1 MKIKRRIKKHIAK
14 GMTEQSLLD
23 DLHRAQKQNRG
34 RLLELLATSVDGL
47 SDEIAE
53 ERLLEG
59 GKNVVGTDGLSAWYV
74 QLLHCFLNPFNFVLT
89 ALALISWA
97 TGDMESVVMMAMM
110 VAISVGIKFFQEYRS
125 GIKAE
130 ELKNMVRTS
139 VTVNRV
145 DEGGNPRKLDID
157 MQNLVVGDIIHLS
170 AGDIIPADVRVLA
183 AKDLFISQAMLT
195 GESLPVEKFAEVAA
209 ASTGGMDLQT
219 IGFMGT
225 NVVSGSGLAVVFST
239 GKNTYFGSLA
249 RTITGE
255 RPQTSFDKGVN
266 HVTWLMIKFIMV
278 MAPLVL
284 FINGFSKGDWT
295 QSLLFAISIAV
306 GLTPE
311 MLPMIVTSNL
321 AKGAIT
327 MAKRKV
333 VVKRLNAI
341 QNFGAMDVL
350 CTDKTGTLTQDRII
364 LHDHLDIEG
373 SSSREVLDYA
383 WLNSYHQTGLRNLLD
398 SAVIEEAGK
407 EYPDGVHISELQKW
421 QKIDEIPFD
430 FQRRRMSVIVSEP
443 TGGHVLICK
452 GAVEELLSVSN
463 AYEHGGKILPLDEA
477 AKTRF
482 RKLANELNEDGFRV
496 LIVSHKRISA
506 SQTVYDKRDEADLTI
521 KGFLT
526 FLDPPKETA
535 RVALAA
541 LKEYGVDVKVLT
553 GDNAVVTRKICSDV
567 GLEVKGSVDGV
578 QIDSLTD
585 GELYEVVERNTIFAK
600 LSPMQKSRII
610 TALKA
615 AGHTVGFLGDGINDA
630 PALRESDV
638 GISVDTAADIAK
650 ESADIIL
657 LEKSLL
663 VLEEGVVEGRKVF
676 GNIVKYLKMA
686 LSSNFG
692 NMFSVLGASILLPFL
707 PMLPVQILIQNLL
720 YDISQIATPFDRVD
734 EDYLRKPRKWE
745 AIELRRFM
753 LFIGPISSIFDYATF
768 ALMWFIFSANSPSEQ
783 ALFHSGWFVSGLL
796 TQTLIVHMIRTEHV
810 PFIGS
815 RASNFLL
822 ISTAVVMIVGIIL
835 PYTSIGAAAQLVPL
849 PASYFG
855 YLAAIL
861 LGYCLSVTA
870 IKGWYIKR
878 FGQWL

>member
-1 MKIKRRIKKHIAK
+1 MKKQAIKNLS
-14 GMTEQSLLD
+14 EQALLEK
-23 DLHRAQKQNRG
+23 LQQAQKIERAQ
-34 RLLELLATSVDGL
+34 LLASLDTGL
-47 SDEIAE
+47 EGLTDDIAE
-53 ERLLEG
+53 ERLIEN
-59 GKNVVGTDGLSAWYV
+59 GKNIVGGDTLAAWYI
-74 QLLHCFLNPFNFVLT
+74 QLIHCFLNPFNFVLT
-89 ALALISWA
+89 ILALISWA
-97 TGDMESVVMMAMM
+97 TGDMESVAMMAIM

-130 ELKNMVRTS
+130 ELKKMVRTS
-139 VTVNRV
+139 VTVNRI
-145 DEGGNPRKLDID
+145 DEHGSSRKFDID
-157 MQNLVVGDIIHLS
+157 MQDLVVGDIIHLS

-195 GESLPVEKFAEVAA
+195 GESLPVEKFAEIG
-209 ASTGGMDLQT
+209 SPSSGGMDLHT

-225 NVVSGSGLAVVFST
+225 NVVSGSGSAVVLST
-239 GKNTYFGSLA
+239 GRDTYFGSLA

-266 HVTWLMIKFIMV
+266 HITWLMIKFITA
-278 MAPLVL
+278 MAPMVF

-321 AKGAIT
+321 AKGAIA

-350 CTDKTGTLTQDRII
+350 CTDKTGTLTQDHII

-373 SSSREVLDYA
+373 EPSHEVLDYA

-398 SAVIEEAGK
+398 SAVMEEAEK
-407 EYPDGVHISELQKW
+407 EYPDGKRINELKNW

-430 FQRRRMSVIVSEP
+430 FQRRRMSVIVAQP
-443 TGGHVLICK
+443 DGKHILICK
-452 GAVEELLSVSN
+452 GAVEELLSISSHYTHNGQV
-463 AYEHGGKILPLDEA
+463 LPLDEN
-477 AKTRF
+477 TREKF
-482 RKLANELNEDGFRV
+482 RKLSQNLNEDGFRV
-496 LIVSHKRISA
+496 LIISYKNIAA
-506 SQTVYDKRDEADLTI
+506 SQNVYDKRDESNLTI

-535 RVALAA
+535 RIALSA

-553 GDNAVVTRKICSDV
+553 GDNSTVTRKICTDV
-567 GLEVKGSVDGV
+567 GLDIKGAVDGS
-578 QIDSLTD
+578 QLDKLSD
-585 GELYEVVERNTIFAK
+585 AQLYEIVEKNTIFAK

-610 TALKA
+610 NALKA

-630 PALRESDV
+630 PALRVADV

-650 ESADIIL
+650 EAADIIL
-657 LEKSLL
+657 LEKSLV
-663 VLEEGVVEGRKVF
+663 VLEEGVIEGRKVF

-692 NMFSVLGASILLPFL
+692 NMFSVVGASILLPFL

-720 YDISQIATPFDRVD
+720 YDISQIATPFDKVD
-734 EDYLRKPRKWE
+734 DDYLRKPRKWE
-745 AIELRRFM
+745 AIELKRFM
-753 LFIGPISSIFDYATF
+753 LFIGPVSSIFDYLTF
-768 ALMWFIFSANSPSEQ
+768 ALMWFIFSANTISQQ
-783 ALFHSGWFVSGLL
+783 ALFHTGWFVSGLL
-796 TQTLIVHMIRTEHV
+796 TQTLVVHMIRTEKM

-815 RASNFLL
+815 RASNALL
-822 ISTAVVMIVGIIL
+822 ISTAIVMTIGVIL
-835 PYTSIGAAAQLVPL
+835 PYTTIGSAAQLTPL
-849 PASYFG
+849 PVQYFI
-855 YLAAIL
+855 YLLAIL
-861 LGYCLSVTA
+861 LGYCLLVTA
-870 IKGWYIKR
+870 MKKWYIKR

>member
-1 MKIKRRIKKHIAK
+1 MEKLQLSQKQER
-14 GMTEQSLLD
+14 GQLLSSLWASIDGLTD
-23 DLHRAQKQNRG
+23 DLAQ
-34 RLLELLATSVDGL
+34 
-47 SDEIAE
+47 
-53 ERLLEG
+53 ERLLEN
-59 GKNVVGTDGLSAWYV
+59 GKNIVSGEGMVAWYI
-74 QLLHCFLNPFNFVLT
+74 QLLHCFLNPFNAVLT
-89 ALALISWA
+89 ILALISWA
-97 TGDMESVVMMAMM
+97 TGDMESVAMMAIM

-125 GIKAE
+125 SVKAE

-139 VTVNRV
+139 VTVSRV
-145 DEGGNPRKLDID
+145 DEYSVSRKFDID
-157 MQNLVVGDIIHLS
+157 MQDLVVGDIVHLS
-170 AGDIIPADVRVLA
+170 AGDIIPADVRVLS
-183 AKDLFISQAMLT
+183 AKDLFVSQAMLT
-195 GESLPVEKFAEVAA
+195 GESLPVEKFAEIIIAP
-209 ASTGGMDLQT
+209 TGNMDLHA

-225 NVVSGSGLAVVFST
+225 NVVSGSGSVVVLAT
-239 GKNTYFGSLA
+239 GRETYFGSLA

-266 HVTWLMIKFIMV
+266 NVTWLMIRFIMA
-278 MAPLVL
+278 MAPLVF
-284 FINGFSKGDWT
+284 FINGFSKGNWT
-295 QSLLFAISIAV
+295 EALLFAISIAV

-321 AKGAIT
+321 AKGAIA

-350 CTDKTGTLTQDRII
+350 CTDKTGTLTQDHII

-373 SSSREVLDYA
+373 EPSHEVLDYA

-398 SAVIEEAGK
+398 SAVMDEATK
-407 EYPDGVHISELQKW
+407 EYPDGKRIAELKCW

-430 FQRRRMSVIVSEP
+430 FQRRRMSVIVAQP
-443 TGGHVLICK
+443 DDAHVLICK
-452 GAVEELLSVSN
+452 GAVEELLVVSTN
-463 AYEHGGKILPLDEA
+463 YVHNGQVLPLDE
-477 AKTRF
+477 KTREKF
-482 RKLANELNEDGFRV
+482 REMAHTLNEDGFRV
-496 LIVSHKRISA
+496 LIISYKNIA
-506 SQTVYDKRDEADLTI
+506 SSQTVYDKRDESGLTI

-553 GDNAVVTRKICSDV
+553 GDNAIVTRKICNDV
-567 GLEVKGSVDGV
+567 GLFIKGAVDGSQLEGLSDV
-578 QIDSLTD
+578 Q
-585 GELYEVVERNTIFAK
+585 LYDVVEKNTIFAK

-610 TALKA
+610 IALKA

-630 PALRESDV
+630 PALRAADV

-663 VLEEGVVEGRKVF
+663 VLEEGVIEGRKVF

-692 NMFSVLGASILLPFL
+692 NMFSVMGASLLLPFL

-720 YDISQIATPFDRVD
+720 YDISQIATPFDKVD
-734 EDYLRKPRKWE
+734 DDYLRKPRKWE
-745 AIELRRFM
+745 EIELKRFM
-753 LFIGPISSIFDYATF
+753 LFIGPVSSIFDYATF
-768 ALMWFIFSANSPSEQ
+768 GVMWFIFSANTVAEQ
-783 ALFHSGWFVSGLL
+783 SLFHTGWFVSGLL
-796 TQTLIVHMIRTEHV
+796 TQTLIVHMIRTEKT

-815 RASNFLL
+815 RASTALL
-822 ISTAVVMIVGIIL
+822 LTTALAMTAGVVL
-835 PYTSIGAAAQLVPL
+835 PYTMVGAAAGMVPL
-849 PASYFG
+849 PLAYFG

-861 LGYCLSVTA
+861 LGYCLLVTTM
-870 IKGWYIKR
+870 KQWYIKK

>member
-1 MKIKRRIKKHIAK
+1 MKKQASKNIS
-14 GMTEQSLLD
+14 EQV
-23 DLHRAQKQNRG
+23 
-34 RLLELLATSVDGL
+34 LLEKLKQAQMHDCVALLNMLGTKMDGL
-47 SDEIAE
+47 SDEVAE
-53 ERLLEG
+53 ERLLEN
-59 GKNVVGTDGLSAWYV
+59 GKNIVSGEGIDAWYI
-74 QLLHCFLNPFNFVLT
+74 QLLHCFLNPFNAVLT
-89 ALALISWA
+89 ILALISWL
-97 TGDMESVVMMAMM
+97 TGDMESVAMMAIM

-139 VTVNRV
+139 VTVNRF
-145 DEGGNPRKLDID
+145 DENGVSRKFDID
-157 MQNLVVGDIIHLS
+157 MQDLVVGDIIHLS
-170 AGDIIPADVRVLA
+170 AGDIIPADVRVLF

-195 GESLPVEKFAEVAA
+195 GESLPVEKFSEATYVPLG
-209 ASTGGMDLQT
+209 SMDLQT

-225 NVVSGSGLAVVFST
+225 NVVSGSGLVVALAT
-239 GKNTYFGSLA
+239 GRETYFGSLA
-249 RTITGE
+249 RAITGE
-255 RPQTSFDKGVN
+255 RPQTSFDKGVKN
-266 HVTWLMIKFIMV
+266 VSWLMIKFILA
-278 MAPLVL
+278 MAPMVF
-284 FINGFSKGDWT
+284 FINGFSKHDWT
-295 QSLLFAISIAV
+295 QALLFAISIAV

-321 AKGAIT
+321 AKGAIAL
-327 MAKRKV
+327 AKRKV

-350 CTDKTGTLTQDRII
+350 CTDKTGTLTQDHII
-364 LHDHLDIEG
+364 LHDHLDIDGEP
-373 SSSREVLDYA
+373 SHEVLDYA

-398 SAVIEEAGK
+398 SAVIDEADK
-407 EYPDGVHISELQKW
+407 EYKTSGRLDELKLW

-443 TGGHVLICK
+443 DGSHILICK
-452 GAVEELLSVSN
+452 GAVEELLAVSN
-463 AYEHGGKILPLDEA
+463 NYIHNDKILPLDDKARE
-477 AKTRF
+477 KF
-482 RKLANELNEDGFRV
+482 RAIAQSLNEDGFRV
-496 LIVSHKRISA
+496 LIVSYKNIA
-506 SQTVYDKRDEADLTI
+506 VSQSVYDKRDESSLTI

-535 RVALAA
+535 RVALTA

-553 GDNAVVTRKICSDV
+553 GDNAIVTRKICNDV
-567 GLEVKGSVDGV
+567 GLDIKGSVDGV
-578 QIDSLTD
+578 QIDRLTD
-585 GELYEVVERNTIFAK
+585 GELYEMVEKNTIFAK

-610 TALKA
+610 LALKA

-630 PALRESDV
+630 PALRVADV

-692 NMFSVLGASILLPFL
+692 NMFSVVGASLFLPFL

-720 YDISQIATPFDRVD
+720 YDISQVAIPFDKVD
-734 EDYLRKPRKWE
+734 DDYLRKPRKWE
-745 AIELRRFM
+745 AIELKRFM
-753 LFIGPISSIFDYATF
+753 LFIGPVSSIFDYVTF
-768 ALMWFIFSANSPSEQ
+768 AVMWFIFSANNFAMQ
-783 ALFHSGWFVSGLL
+783 ALFQTGWFVSGLL
-796 TQTLIVHMIRTEHV
+796 TQTLIVHMIRTEKM

-815 RASNFLL
+815 RASTALL
-822 ISTAVVMIVGIIL
+822 VSTIVVMAIGVIL
-835 PYTSIGAAAQLVPL
+835 PYISVGTAAGMVPL
-849 PASYFG
+849 PLSYFG

-861 LGYCLSVTA
+861 LGYCLMVTA
-870 IKGWYIKR
+870 IKQWYIKR

>member
-1 MKIKRRIKKHIAK
+1 MKKQTNKNIS
-14 GMTEQSLLD
+14 EQVLLEK
-23 DLHRAQKQNRG
+23 LQQAQKQERG
-34 RLLELLATSVDGL
+34 QLLSSLGTSVDGIT
-47 SDEIAE
+47 DELAQ
-53 ERLLEG
+53 ERLLEN
-59 GKNVVGTDGLSAWYV
+59 GKNIVSGEGLEAWYV
-74 QLLHCFLNPFNFVLT
+74 QLLHCFLNPFNAVLT
-89 ALALISWA
+89 ILALISWA
-97 TGDMESVVMMAMM
+97 TGDMESVAMMAIM

-125 GIKAE
+125 SIKAE

-139 VTVNRV
+139 VTVSRV
-145 DEGGNPRKLDID
+145 DENGVSRKFDID
-157 MQNLVVGDIIHLS
+157 MQDLVVGDIVHLS

-195 GESLPVEKFAEVAA
+195 GESLPVEKFAEVVTAPT
-209 ASTGGMDLQT
+209 SNMDLHA

-225 NVVSGSGLAVVFST
+225 NVVSGSGSVVVLAT
-239 GKNTYFGSLA
+239 GRETYFGSLA

-266 HVTWLMIKFIMV
+266 NVTWLMIRFIMV
-278 MAPLVL
+278 MAPMVL
-284 FINGFSKGDWT
+284 FINGFSKGNWT
-295 QSLLFAISIAV
+295 EALLFAISIAV

-321 AKGAIT
+321 AKGAIA

-350 CTDKTGTLTQDRII
+350 CTDKTGTLTQDHII

-373 SSSREVLDYA
+373 EPSKEVLDYA

-398 SAVIEEAGK
+398 VAVMDEAGK
-407 EYPDGVHISELQKW
+407 EYPDGKRIEELKNW

-430 FQRRRMSVIVSEP
+430 FQRRRMSVIVSQP
-443 TGGHVLICK
+443 DNSHVLICK
-452 GAVEELLSVSN
+452 GAVEELLAISSN
-463 AYEHGGKILPLDEA
+463 YTHNGKVLPLDDKARE
-477 AKTRF
+477 KF
-482 RKLANELNEDGFRV
+482 RSMAHTLNEDGFRV
-496 LIVSHKRISA
+496 LIISYKNIES
-506 SQTVYDKRDEADLTI
+506 SQTVYDKRDESGLTI

-526 FLDPPKETA
+526 FLDPPKDTA

-553 GDNAVVTRKICSDV
+553 GDNATVTRKICNDV
-567 GLEVKGSVDGV
+567 GLEIKGAVDGS
-578 QIDSLTD
+578 QLDKLSD
-585 GELYEVVERNTIFAK
+585 AQLYEMVEKNTIFAK

-610 TALKA
+610 LALKA

-630 PALRESDV
+630 PALRAADV

-663 VLEEGVVEGRKVF
+663 VLEEGVIEGRKVF

-692 NMFSVLGASILLPFL
+692 NMFSVVGASLLLPFL

-720 YDISQIATPFDRVD
+720 YDISQIATPFDKVD
-734 EDYLRKPRKWE
+734 DDYIRKPRKWE
-745 AIELRRFM
+745 AIELKRFM
-753 LFIGPISSIFDYATF
+753 LFIGPVSSIFDYVTF
-768 ALMWFIFSANSPSEQ
+768 GVMWFIFSANTVAEQ
-783 ALFHSGWFVSGLL
+783 SLFHTGWFVSGLL
-796 TQTLIVHMIRTEHV
+796 TQTLVVHMIRTEKM

-815 RASNFLL
+815 RASNALL
-822 ISTAVVMIVGIIL
+822 ITTALAMMAGIAL
-835 PYTSIGAAAQLVPL
+835 PYTMVGAAAGMVPL
-849 PASYFG
+849 PFAYFG
-855 YLAAIL
+855 YLVAIL
-861 LGYCLSVTA
+861 LGYCLLVTA
-870 IKGWYIKR
+870 MKQWYIKK

>member
-1 MKIKRRIKKHIAK
+1 MKKQTAK
-14 GMTEQSLLD
+14 NKNLSEQALLGE
-23 DLHRAQKQNRG
+23 LHLAQKQERTQ
-34 RLLELLATSVDGL
+34 LFAKLATGLDGL
-47 SDEIAE
+47 SDEAAH
-53 ERLLEG
+53 ERLLAN
-59 GKNVVGTDGLSAWYV
+59 GKNIVSSERMAAWYI
-74 QLLHCFLNPFNFVLT
+74 QLTRCFLNPFNAVLT
-89 ALALISWA
+89 ILALISWA
-97 TGDMESVVMMAMM
+97 TGDMESVAMMAMM

-139 VTVNRV
+139 VTVNRI
-145 DEGGNPRKLDID
+145 DEHGVARKFDID
-157 MQNLVVGDIIHLS
+157 MQDLVVGDIVHLS
-170 AGDIIPADVRVLA
+170 AGDIIPADVRVLT

-195 GESLPVEKFAEVAA
+195 GESLPVEKFSEV
-209 ASTGGMDLQT
+209 STPPTGNMDLHT

-225 NVVSGSGLAVVFST
+225 NVVSGSGTVVVLAT
-239 GKNTYFGSLA
+239 GRDTYFGSLA
-249 RTITGE
+249 HTITGE

-266 HVTWLMIKFIMV
+266 NVTWLMIKFIMA

-321 AKGAIT
+321 AKGAIA

-350 CTDKTGTLTQDRII
+350 CTDKTGTLTQDHII

-373 SSSREVLDYA
+373 SSSHEVLDYA

-398 SAVIEEAGK
+398 SAVIDEATK
-407 EYPDGVHISELQKW
+407 EYPDGKRVAELTTW

-430 FQRRRMSVIVSEP
+430 FQRRRMSVIVANP
-443 TGGHVLICK
+443 DNNHVLICK
-452 GAVEELLSVSN
+452 GAVEELLSVSVS
-463 AYEHGGKILPLDEA
+463 YEHNGKILPLDETA
-477 AKTRF
+477 RANF
-482 RKLANELNEDGFRV
+482 RKLANDLNEDGFRV
-496 LIVSHKRISA
+496 LIVSYKNIAA
-506 SQTVYDKRDEADLTI
+506 SQTVYDKRDESALII

-553 GDNAVVTRKICSDV
+553 GDNAIVTQKICADV
-567 GLEVKGSVDGV
+567 GLCVKGAVDGS
-578 QIDSLTD
+578 QLDKLSD
-585 GELYEVVERNTIFAK
+585 AELYEVVEKNTIFAK

-610 TALKA
+610 VALKA

-630 PALRESDV
+630 PALREADV

-663 VLEEGVVEGRKVF
+663 VLEEGVIEGRKVF

-692 NMFSVLGASILLPFL
+692 NMFSVVGASILLPFL

-720 YDISQIATPFDRVD
+720 YDISQIATPFDKVD
-734 EDYLRKPRKWE
+734 DDYLRKPRKWE

-753 LFIGPISSIFDYATF
+753 LFIGPVSSIFDYATF
-768 ALMWFIFSANSPSEQ
+768 ALMWFVFSANTPAEQ
-783 ALFHSGWFVSGLL
+783 SLFHSGWFVSGLL
-796 TQTLIVHMIRTEHV
+796 TQTLIVHMIRTEKT

-822 ISTAVVMIVGIIL
+822 ISTAVVMVVGMIL

-849 PASYFG
+849 PPSYFA
-855 YLAAIL
+855 YLAEIL
-861 LGYCLSVTA
+861 LGYCLLVTA
-870 IKGWYIKR
+870 MKGWYIKR

>member
-1 MKIKRRIKKHIAK
+1 MKKQAPKNLSEQAILEQLHQAQKRERA
-14 GMTEQSLLD
+14 SLLGS
-23 DLHRAQKQNRG
+23 LG
-34 RLLELLATSVDGL
+34 SSLEGL
-47 SDEIAE
+47 SDEVAE
-53 ERLLEG
+53 ERLAEN
-59 GKNVVGTDGLSAWYV
+59 GKNIVSGEGMAAWYI
-74 QLLHCFLNPFNFVLT
+74 QLMHCFLNPFNAVLT
-89 ALALISWA
+89 ILALISWA
-97 TGDMESVVMMAMM
+97 TGDMESVAMMGIM

-139 VTVNRV
+139 VTVSRV
-145 DEGGNPRKLDID
+145 DEHGASRKFDID
-157 MQNLVVGDIIHLS
+157 MQDLVVGDIVHFS
-170 AGDIIPADVRVLA
+170 AGDIIPADVRMLST
-183 AKDLFISQAMLT
+183 KDLFISQAILT
-195 GESLPVEKFAEVAA
+195 GESLPVEKFADVTTAP
-209 ASTGGMDLQT
+209 TGNMDLHA
-219 IGFMGT
+219 IGYMGT
-225 NVVSGSGLAVVFST
+225 NVVSGSGLAVVLAT
-239 GKNTYFGSLA
+239 GRDTYFGGLA

-255 RPQTSFDKGVN
+255 RPQTSFDIGVN
-266 HVTWLMIKFIMV
+266 NVTWLMIKFICV
-278 MAPLVL
+278 MAPTVL
-284 FINGFSKGDWT
+284 FINGFSKGDW
-295 QSLLFAISIAV
+295 QDALLFAISIAV

-321 AKGAIT
+321 AKGAIA

-350 CTDKTGTLTQDRII
+350 CTDKTGTLTQDHII

-373 SSSREVLDYA
+373 SSSHEVLDYA

-398 SAVIEEAGK
+398 SAVMDEANK
-407 EYPDGVHISELQKW
+407 EYPDGKRIAELTAW

-430 FQRRRMSVIVSEP
+430 FQRRRMSVIVANP
-443 TGGHVLICK
+443 ADQHILICK
-452 GAVEELLSVSN
+452 GAVEELLAVSTH
-463 AYEHGGKILPLDEA
+463 YEHNGKVLPLGGA
-477 AKTRF
+477 AREDF
-482 RKLANELNEDGFRV
+482 RQLAQKFNEDGFRV
-496 LIVSHKRISA
+496 LIISYKNIAA
-506 SQTVYDKRDEADLTI
+506 SQTVYDKRDEAALTI

-541 LKEYGVDVKVLT
+541 LRDYGVVVKVLT
-553 GDNAVVTRKICSDV
+553 GDNAIVTRKICNDV
-567 GLEVKGSVDGV
+567 GLEITGSVDGS
-578 QIDSLTD
+578 QIEDLSD
-585 GELYEVVERNTIFAK
+585 EQLYEVVEKNTIFAK

-610 TALKA
+610 RALKK

-630 PALRESDV
+630 PALREADV

-663 VLEEGVVEGRKVF
+663 VLEEGVIEGRKVF

-692 NMFSVLGASILLPFL
+692 NMFSVVGASILLPFL

-720 YDISQIATPFDRVD
+720 YDISQIATPFDKVD
-734 EDYLRKPRKWE
+734 DEYLRKPRKWE
-745 AIELRRFM
+745 AIELKRFM
-753 LFIGPISSIFDYATF
+753 LFIGPVSSIFDYITF
-768 ALMWFIFSANSPSEQ
+768 GVMWFIFSANTVAEQ
-783 ALFHSGWFVSGLL
+783 SLFHTGWFVSGLL
-796 TQTLIVHMIRTEHV
+796 TQTLIVHMIRTEKT

-815 RASNFLL
+815 RASNSLL
-822 ISTAVVMIVGIIL
+822 ISTVVVMAAGIAF
-835 PYTSIGAAAQLVPL
+835 PYTSIGAAAHLTPL
-849 PASYFG
+849 PAIYFA

-861 LGYCLSVTA
+861 TGYCLLVTA
-870 IKGWYIKR
+870 MKGWYIKR

>member
-1 MKIKRRIKKHIAK
+1 MKKPTNKI
-14 GMTEQSLLD
+14 MSEQALLEK
-23 DLHRAQKQNRG
+23 LQQAQKQERG
-34 RLLELLATSVDGL
+34 RLLSSLWTSADGL
-47 SDEIAE
+47 TDDLAQ
-53 ERLLEG
+53 ERLQENGRNIVSSEG
-59 GKNVVGTDGLSAWYV
+59 MEAWYI
-74 QLLHCFLNPFNFVLT
+74 QLLHCFLNPFNAVLT
-89 ALALISWA
+89 ILALISWA
-97 TGDMESVVMMAMM
+97 TGDMESVAMMAMM

-130 ELKNMVRTS
+130 ELKNMVRTN
-139 VTVNRV
+139 VTVSRI
-145 DEGGNPRKLDID
+145 DENSISRKLDID
-157 MQNLVVGDIIHLS
+157 MQDLVVGDIVHLS
-170 AGDIIPADVRVLA
+170 AGDIIPGDVRVLA

-195 GESLPVEKFAEVAA
+195 GESLPVEKFADVIAPP
-209 ASTGGMDLQT
+209 TGNMDLHS

-225 NVVSGSGLAVVFST
+225 NVVSGSGSAVVLAT
-239 GKNTYFGSLA
+239 GRETYFGSLA

-266 HVTWLMIKFIMV
+266 SVTWLMIRFIMV
-278 MAPLVL
+278 MAPCVF

-295 QSLLFAISIAV
+295 QALLFAISIAV

-321 AKGAIT
+321 AKGAIA

-350 CTDKTGTLTQDRII
+350 CTDKTGTLTQDHII

-373 SSSREVLDYA
+373 EPSREVLDYA

-398 SAVIEEAGK
+398 VAVIDEASK
-407 EYPDGVHISELQKW
+407 EYPDGRHIADLKNW

-430 FQRRRMSVIVSEP
+430 FQRRRMSVIVAQPDNS
-443 TGGHVLICK
+443 HILICK
-452 GAVEELLSVSN
+452 GAVEELLSVSSN
-463 AYEHGGKILPLDEA
+463 YIHNGQVLPLDEA
-477 AKTRF
+477 AREKF
-482 RKLANELNEDGFRV
+482 RELSHALNEDGFRV
-496 LIVSHKRISA
+496 LIISYKNIA
-506 SQTVYDKRDEADLTI
+506 SSQTVYDKRDETGLTI

-535 RVALAA
+535 RVALSA

-553 GDNAVVTRKICSDV
+553 GDNVTVTQKICKDV
-567 GLEVKGSVDGV
+567 GLQIKGAVDGA
-578 QIDSLTD
+578 QIDKLTD
-585 GELYEVVERNTIFAK
+585 QQLYEMVEKNTIFAK

-610 TALKA
+610 MALKA

-630 PALRESDV
+630 PGLRAADV

-692 NMFSVLGASILLPFL
+692 NMFSVVGASLLLPFL

-720 YDISQIATPFDRVD
+720 YDISQIATPFDKVD
-734 EDYLRKPRKWE
+734 DDYLRKPRKWE
-745 AIELRRFM
+745 AIELKRFM
-753 LFIGPISSIFDYATF
+753 LFIGPVSSIFDYATF
-768 ALMWFIFSANSPSEQ
+768 AVMWFVFSANSIASQ
-783 ALFHSGWFVSGLL
+783 ALFHTGWFVSGLL
-796 TQTLIVHMIRTEHV
+796 TQTLIVHMIRTEKM

-815 RASNFLL
+815 RASNALL
-822 ISTAVVMIVGIIL
+822 ISTAITMLAGVVL
-835 PYTSIGAAAQLVPL
+835 PYTMIGAAAGMVSL
-849 PASYFG
+849 PPAYFG
-855 YLAAIL
+855 YLLCIL
-861 LGYCLSVTA
+861 LGYCLLVTA
-870 IKGWYIKR
+870 MKFWYIRK

>member
-1 MKIKRRIKKHIAK
+1 MKKQTIKNIS
-14 GMTEQSLLD
+14 EQALLER
-23 DLHRAQKQNRG
+23 LQQAQKIERG
-34 RLLELLATSVDGL
+34 QLLASLGTSQEGLMDSVAEELLI
-47 SDEIAE
+47 EN
-53 ERLLEG
+53 
-59 GKNVVGTDGLSAWYV
+59 GKNIVGGDKLAAWYI

-89 ALALISWA
+89 ILAIISWA
-97 TGDMESVVMMAMM
+97 TGDMESVAMMAIM

-130 ELKNMVRTS
+130 ELKKMVRTS
-139 VTVNRV
+139 VTVSRI
-145 DEGGNPRKLDID
+145 DENGISRKFDID
-157 MQNLVVGDIIHLS
+157 MQDLVVGDIVHLS

-195 GESLPVEKFAEVAA
+195 GESLPVEKFAEL
-209 ASTGGMDLQT
+209 SSPTSGGMDLHT

-225 NVVSGSGLAVVFST
+225 NVVSGSGLVVVLST
-239 GKNTYFGSLA
+239 GSETYFGSLSH
-249 RTITGE
+249 TITGE

-266 HVTWLMIKFIMV
+266 HITWLMIKFIAA
-278 MAPLVL
+278 MAPMVF
-284 FINGFSKGDWT
+284 FINGFSKGDWP

-321 AKGAIT
+321 AKGAIA

-350 CTDKTGTLTQDRII
+350 CTDKTGTLTQDHII

-373 SSSREVLDYA
+373 EPSHEVLDYA

-398 SAVIEEAGK
+398 SAVMEEAEK
-407 EYPDGVHISELQKW
+407 EYPDGVRINELKSW

-430 FQRRRMSVIVSEP
+430 FQRRRMSVIVAQP
-443 TGGHVLICK
+443 DAKHILICK
-452 GAVEELLSVSN
+452 GAVEELLNISSN
-463 AYEHGGKILPLDEA
+463 YTHNGKVLPLDTDA
-477 AKTRF
+477 RDRF
-482 RKLANELNEDGFRV
+482 RKLAQDLNEDGFRV
-496 LIVSHKRISA
+496 LIISYKNIA
-506 SQTVYDKRDEADLTI
+506 SSQTVYDRRDESDLTI

-541 LKEYGVDVKVLT
+541 LKDYGVDVKVLT
-553 GDNAVVTRKICSDV
+553 GDNSVVTRKICTDV
-567 GLEVKGSVDGV
+567 GLDIKGAVDGS
-578 QIDSLTD
+578 QLDTLSD
-585 GELYEVVERNTIFAK
+585 AQLYEVVEKNTIFAK

-610 TALKA
+610 SALKS

-630 PALRESDV
+630 PALRIADV

-650 ESADIIL
+650 EAADIIL
-657 LEKSLL
+657 LEKSLI
-663 VLEEGVVEGRKVF
+663 VLEEGVIEGRKVF

-692 NMFSVLGASILLPFL
+692 NMFSVVGASLLLPFL

-720 YDISQIATPFDRVD
+720 YDISQIATPFDKVD
-734 EDYLRKPRKWE
+734 DDYLRKPRKWE

-753 LFIGPISSIFDYATF
+753 LFIGPVSSIFDYITF
-768 ALMWFIFSANSPSEQ
+768 AVMWFIFSANTLPQQ
-783 ALFHSGWFVSGLL
+783 ALFHTGWFVSGLL
-796 TQTLIVHMIRTEHV
+796 TQTLIVHMIRTEKT

-815 RASNFLL
+815 RGSNALL
-822 ISTAVVMIVGIIL
+822 ISTAIVMTIGVIL
-835 PYTSIGAAAQLVPL
+835 PYTNVGSAAQLTPL
-849 PASYFG
+849 PAQYFV

-861 LGYCLSVTA
+861 LGYCLLVTA
-870 IKGWYIKR
+870 MKKWYIKR

>member
-1 MKIKRRIKKHIAK
+1 MKKQANKTIS
-14 GMTEQSLLD
+14 EQALLEK
-23 DLHRAQKQNRG
+23 LQQAQKQERG
-34 RLLELLATSVDGL
+34 QLLATLATSLDGL
-47 SDEIAE
+47 SDEVAQ
-53 ERLLEG
+53 ERLDEN
-59 GKNVVGTDGLSAWYV
+59 GKNIVSGDALDAWYV
-74 QLLHCFLNPFNFVLT
+74 QLLHCFLNPFNAVLT
-89 ALALISWA
+89 ILALISYI
-97 TGDMESVVMMAMM
+97 TGDMKSVVMMAIM
-110 VAISVGIKFFQEYRS
+110 VTISVGIKFFQEYRS
-125 GIKAE
+125 SIKAE

-139 VTVNRV
+139 VTVSRM
-145 DEGGNPRKLDID
+145 DEHGISRKFDID
-157 MQNLVVGDIIHLS
+157 MQDLVVGDIVHLS
-170 AGDIIPADVRVLA
+170 AGDIIPADVRVLT

-195 GESLPVEKFAEVAA
+195 GESLPVEKFAEV
-209 ASTGGMDLQT
+209 SVPPTGKMDLHS

-225 NVVSGSGLAVVFST
+225 NVVSGSGSVVVLAT
-239 GKNTYFGSLA
+239 GRNTYFGSLA
-249 RTITGE
+249 KTITGE
-255 RPQTSFDKGVN
+255 RPLTSFDKGVN
-266 HVTWLMIKFIMV
+266 NVTWLMIKFTAV
-278 MAPLVL
+278 MAPMVL

-295 QSLLFAISIAV
+295 QALLFAISIAV

-321 AKGAIT
+321 AKGAIA

-350 CTDKTGTLTQDRII
+350 CTDKTGTLTQDHII

-373 SSSREVLDYA
+373 TPSHEVLDYA

-398 SAVIEEAGK
+398 VAVIDEATK
-407 EYPDGVHISELQKW
+407 EYPDGKRISELKAW
-421 QKIDEIPFD
+421 QKVDEIPFD
-430 FQRRRMSVIVSEP
+430 FQRRRMSVIVAQP
-443 TGGHVLICK
+443 DDAHVLICK
-452 GAVEELLSVSN
+452 GAVEELLTVSVN
-463 AYEHGGKILPLDEA
+463 YIHNGKILPLDEA
-477 AKTRF
+477 AREKF
-482 RKLANELNEDGFRV
+482 RTLAQTLNEDGFRV
-496 LIVSHKRISA
+496 LIVSYKNIA
-506 SQTVYDKRDEADLTI
+506 SSQIVYDKRDESGLTI

-553 GDNAVVTRKICSDV
+553 GDNAIVTRKICNDV
-567 GLEVKGSVDGV
+567 GLVIKGSVDSA
-578 QIDSLTD
+578 QLDMLTD
-585 GELYEVVERNTIFAK
+585 RELYEVVERNTIFAK

-610 TALKA
+610 MALKA

-630 PALRESDV
+630 PALRVADV

-663 VLEEGVVEGRKVF
+663 VLEEGVIEGRKVF

-692 NMFSVLGASILLPFL
+692 NMFSVVGASLLLPFL

-720 YDISQIATPFDRVD
+720 YDISQIATPFDKVD
-734 EDYLRKPRKWE
+734 DDYLRKPRKWE
-745 AIELRRFM
+745 AIELKRFM
-753 LFIGPISSIFDYATF
+753 LFIGPVSSIFDYATF
-768 ALMWFIFSANSPSEQ
+768 GIMWFVFAANSVSEQ
-783 ALFHSGWFVSGLL
+783 SLFHSGWFVSGLL
-796 TQTLIVHMIRTEHV
+796 TQTLIVHMIRTKKT

-815 RASNFLL
+815 RASTALL
-822 ISTAVVMIVGIIL
+822 FSTALVMIIGIIL
-835 PYTSIGAAAQLVPL
+835 PYTAIGDAAQLVPL
-849 PASYFG
+849 PLAYFG

-861 LGYCLSVTA
+861 LGYCLLVTA
-870 IKGWYIKR
+870 MKSWYIKK

>member
-1 MKIKRRIKKHIAK
+1 MKKPTPK
-14 GMTEQSLLD
+14 TLPEQAILEQ
-23 DLHRAQKQNRG
+23 LHQAQKRE
-34 RLLELLATSVDGL
+34 RSVLLASLATNMDGL
-47 SDEIAE
+47 TDEMAE
-53 ERLLEG
+53 ERLLEN
-59 GKNVVGTDGLSAWYV
+59 GKNIVSGEGMAAWYV
-74 QLLHCFLNPFNFVLT
+74 QLLHCFLNPFNAVLT
-89 ALALISWA
+89 ILAVISFA
-97 TGDMESVVMMAMM
+97 TGDMESVVMMAIM

-139 VTVNRV
+139 VTVSRV
-145 DEGGNPRKLDID
+145 DEHGVSRKFDID
-157 MQNLVVGDIIHLS
+157 MQDLVVGDIVHFA
-170 AGDIIPADVRVLA
+170 AGDIIPADVRMLA
-183 AKDLFISQAMLT
+183 TKDLFISQAILT
-195 GESLPVEKFAEVAA
+195 GESLPVEKFAETTA
-209 ASTGGMDLQT
+209 TIHPYKQLGQMDLHT

-225 NVVSGSGLAVVFST
+225 NVVSGSGLAVVLAT
-239 GKNTYFGSLA
+239 GSDTYFGGLA

-255 RPQTSFDKGVN
+255 RPETSFDIGVN
-266 HVTWLMIKFIMV
+266 KVTWLMIKFIFAMS
-278 MAPLVL
+278 PLVF
-284 FINGFSKGDWT
+284 FINWYSKGDFT
-295 QSLLFAISIAV
+295 QSLLFAISVAV

-321 AKGAIT
+321 AKGAIA

-350 CTDKTGTLTQDRII
+350 CTDKTGTLTQDKII

-373 SSSREVLDYA
+373 SSSHEVLDYA

-398 SAVIEEAGK
+398 SAVMDEATK
-407 EYPDGVHISELQKW
+407 EYPDGKRIDEMMQW

-430 FQRRRMSVIVSEP
+430 FQRRRMSVIVAQP
-443 TGGHVLICK
+443 DGAHILICK
-452 GAVEELLSVSN
+452 GAVEELLSVSTH
-463 AYEHGGKILPLDEA
+463 YEHNGKILPLGGA
-477 AKTRF
+477 ARADF
-482 RKLANELNEDGFRV
+482 RKLAQALNEDGFRV
-496 LIVSHKRISA
+496 LIISYRNIAA
-506 SQTVYDKRDEADLTI
+506 SQTIYDKSDEAGLTI

-541 LKEYGVDVKVLT
+541 LKEYGVVVKVLT
-553 GDNAVVTRKICSDV
+553 GDNAIVTRKICHDV
-567 GLEVKGSVDGV
+567 GLFVHGAVDGSEIEGLSDA
-578 QIDSLTD
+578 Q
-585 GELYEVVERNTIFAK
+585 LYEVVEKNTIFAK

-610 TALKA
+610 VALKA

-630 PALRESDV
+630 PALREADV

-663 VLEEGVVEGRKVF
+663 VLEEGVIEGRKVF

-692 NMFSVLGASILLPFL
+692 NMFSVVGASLLLPFL

-720 YDISQIATPFDRVD
+720 YDISQIATPFDKVD
-734 EDYLRKPRKWE
+734 DEYLRKPRKWE
-745 AIELRRFM
+745 AIELKRFM
-753 LFIGPISSIFDYATF
+753 LFIGPVSSIFDYATF
-768 ALMWFIFSANSPSEQ
+768 ALMWFIFSANTIAEQ
-783 ALFHSGWFVSGLL
+783 SLFHTGWFVSGLL
-796 TQTLIVHMIRTEHV
+796 TQTLIVHMIRTEKT

-822 ISTAVVMIVGIIL
+822 ASTAVVMCVGVAL
-835 PYTSIGAAAQLVPL
+835 PYTAIGAAAQLVPL
-849 PASYFG
+849 PASYFA
-855 YLAAIL
+855 YLLAIL
-861 LGYCLSVTA
+861 TGYCLLVTA
-870 IKGWYIKR
+870 MKGWYIKR

>member
-1 MKIKRRIKKHIAK
+1 MKKQTNKPIS
-14 GMTEQSLLD
+14 EQV
-23 DLHRAQKQNRG
+23 
-34 RLLELLATSVDGL
+34 LLEKLGQMQKHERWQLLESLGSSLDGL
-47 SDEIAE
+47 NSEIAE
-53 ERLLEG
+53 ERLLEN
-59 GKNVVGTDGLSAWYV
+59 GKNIVSGDGLAAWYI
-74 QLLHCFLNPFNFVLT
+74 QLLHCFLNPFNAVLT
-89 ALALISWA
+89 ILALISWF
-97 TGDMESVVMMAMM
+97 TGDMESVAMMAIM
-110 VAISVGIKFFQEYRS
+110 VVISVGIKFFQEYRS

-130 ELKNMVRTS
+130 ELKNMVRTN
-139 VTVNRV
+139 VTVNRI
-145 DEGGNPRKLDID
+145 DEDGVSRKIDID
-157 MQNLVVGDIIHLS
+157 MQDLVVGDIVHLS

-195 GESLPVEKFAEVAA
+195 GESLPVEKF
-209 ASTGGMDLQT
+209 SDIINTSSSGMDLPA

-225 NVVSGSGLAVVFST
+225 NVVSGSGLVVVLST
-239 GKNTYFGSLA
+239 GLETYLGSLA

-255 RPQTSFDKGVN
+255 RPQTNFDKGVN
-266 HVTWLMIKFIMV
+266 NITWLMIKFITA
-278 MAPLVL
+278 MAPLVF
-284 FINGFSKGDWT
+284 FINWFSKDDLT

-321 AKGAIT
+321 AKGAIA

-350 CTDKTGTLTQDRII
+350 CTDKTGTLTQDHII

-373 SSSREVLDYA
+373 EPNHEVLDYA

-398 SAVIEEAGK
+398 VAVIDEATK
-407 EYPDGVHISELQKW
+407 EYPDGKHISELKLW

-430 FQRRRMSVIVSEP
+430 FQRRRMSVIVARPDGE
-443 TGGHVLICK
+443 HVLICK
-452 GAVEELLSVSN
+452 GAVEEMLTISNNYIHNGQVLS
-463 AYEHGGKILPLDEA
+463 LDKEA
-477 AKTRF
+477 KDKF
-482 RKLANELNEDGFRV
+482 RAIANTLNEDGFRV
-496 LIVSHKRISA
+496 LIVAYKNISA
-506 SQTVYDKRDEADLTI
+506 TQTVYDKSSESTLTI

-553 GDNAVVTRKICSDV
+553 GDNAVVTRKICHDV
-567 GLEVKGSVDGV
+567 GLEIKGAVDGV
-578 QIDSLTD
+578 QLDKLSDT
-585 GELYEVVERNTIFAK
+585 ELYEVVEKNTIFAK

-610 TALKA
+610 AALKA

-630 PALRESDV
+630 PALRIADV

-650 ESADIIL
+650 EAADIIL

-692 NMFSVLGASILLPFL
+692 NMFSVVGASLLLPFL

-720 YDISQIATPFDRVD
+720 YDISQIATPFDKVD
-734 EDYLRKPRKWE
+734 DDYLRKPRKWE

-753 LFIGPISSIFDYATF
+753 LFIGPVSSIFDYATF
-768 ALMWFIFSANSPSEQ
+768 GVMWFIFSANTTAEQ
-783 ALFHSGWFVSGLL
+783 SLFHTGWFVSGLL
-796 TQTLIVHMIRTEHV
+796 TQTLIVHMIRTEKV

-815 RASNFLL
+815 RASNALL
-822 ISTAVVMIVGIIL
+822 ISTFIVMSIGVII
-835 PYTSIGAAAQLVPL
+835 PYTAIGTAAQLVPL
-849 PASYFG
+849 PAPYFA

-861 LGYCLSVTA
+861 IGYCLLVTVM
-870 IKGWYIKR
+870 KKWYIKR

>member
-1 MKIKRRIKKHIAK
+1 MKKPTNKI
-14 GMTEQSLLD
+14 MSEQALLEK
-23 DLHRAQKQNRG
+23 LQQAQKQERG
-34 RLLELLATSVDGL
+34 RLLSGLTTSIDGL
-47 SDEIAE
+47 TEELAQ
-53 ERLLEG
+53 ERLQEN
-59 GKNVVGTDGLSAWYV
+59 GKNIVSSEKMAAWYI
-74 QLLHCFLNPFNFVLT
+74 QLLHCFLNPFNAVLT
-89 ALALISWA
+89 ILALISWM
-97 TGDMESVVMMAMM
+97 TGDMESVAMMAIM

-130 ELKNMVRTS
+130 ELKNMVRTN
-139 VTVNRV
+139 VTVSRI
-145 DEGGNPRKLDID
+145 DENGISRKFDID
-157 MQNLVVGDIIHLS
+157 MQDLVVGDIVHLS
-170 AGDIIPADVRVLA
+170 AGDIIPGDVRVLA

-195 GESLPVEKFAEVAA
+195 GESLPVEKFADVVAPP
-209 ASTGGMDLQT
+209 TGNMDLHS

-225 NVVSGSGLAVVFST
+225 NVVSGSGSAVVLAT
-239 GKNTYFGSLA
+239 GRETYFGSLA

-255 RPQTSFDKGVN
+255 RPLTSFDKGVN
-266 HVTWLMIKFIMV
+266 NVTWLMIRFIMI
-278 MAPLVL
+278 MAPCVF
-284 FINGFSKGDWT
+284 FINGFSKGNWT
-295 QSLLFAISIAV
+295 EALLFAISIAV

-321 AKGAIT
+321 AKGAIA

-350 CTDKTGTLTQDRII
+350 CTDKTGTLTQDHII

-373 SSSREVLDYA
+373 EPSREVLDYA

-398 SAVIEEAGK
+398 VAVIDEASK
-407 EYPDGVHISELQKW
+407 EYPDGRHIADLKNW

-430 FQRRRMSVIVSEP
+430 FQRRRMSVIVAQPEGS
-443 TGGHVLICK
+443 HVLICK
-452 GAVEELLSVSN
+452 GAVEELLSVSSN
-463 AYEHGGKILPLDEA
+463 YTHNGKVLPLDDA
-477 AKTRF
+477 AREKF
-482 RKLANELNEDGFRV
+482 REMAHTLNEDGFRV
-496 LIVSHKRISA
+496 LIISYKNIA
-506 SQTVYDKRDEADLTI
+506 SSQTVYDKRDEAGLTI

-553 GDNAVVTRKICSDV
+553 GDNVTVTQKICNDV
-567 GLEVKGSVDGV
+567 GLQVKGAVDGA
-578 QIDSLTD
+578 QIDKLSD
-585 GELYEVVERNTIFAK
+585 QQLYEMVEKNTIFAK

-610 TALKA
+610 AALKA

-630 PALRESDV
+630 PGLRAADV

-663 VLEEGVVEGRKVF
+663 VLEEGVIEGRKVF

-692 NMFSVLGASILLPFL
+692 NMFSVVGASVLLPFL

-720 YDISQIATPFDRVD
+720 YDISQIATPFDKVD
-734 EDYLRKPRKWE
+734 DDYLRKPRKWE
-745 AIELRRFM
+745 AIELKRFM
-753 LFIGPISSIFDYATF
+753 LFIGPVSSIFDYATF
-768 ALMWFIFSANSPSEQ
+768 AVMWFVFAANNVAEQ
-783 ALFHSGWFVSGLL
+783 ALFHTGWFVSGLL
-796 TQTLIVHMIRTEHV
+796 TQTLVVHMIRTEKM

-815 RASNFLL
+815 RASNALL
-822 ISTAVVMIVGIIL
+822 ITTALAMLAGVVL
-835 PYTSIGAAAQLVPL
+835 PYTMIGAAAGMVPL
-849 PASYFG
+849 PLAYFG
-855 YLAAIL
+855 YLLCIL
-861 LGYCLSVTA
+861 LGYCLLVTA
-870 IKGWYIKR
+870 MKFWYIRK

>member
-1 MKIKRRIKKHIAK
+1 MKKPIAKQLSEQAILEQLHIA
-14 GMTEQSLLD
+14 
-23 DLHRAQKQNRG
+23 QKRERSQ
-34 RLLELLATSVDGL
+34 LLAALGSSMDGL
-47 SDEIAE
+47 HEEVAE
-53 ERLLEG
+53 NRLQEN
-59 GKNVVGTDGLSAWYV
+59 GKNIVSTEGMAAWYV
-74 QLLHCFLNPFNFVLT
+74 QLMHCFLNPFNFVLT
-89 ALALISWA
+89 ILALISWA
-97 TGDMESVVMMAMM
+97 TGDMESVTMMAIM
-110 VAISVGIKFFQEYRS
+110 VTISVGIKFFQEYRS

-130 ELKNMVRTS
+130 ELKNLVRTN
-139 VTVNRV
+139 VTVSRI
-145 DEGGNPRKLDID
+145 DADGKSQKLDID
-157 MQNLVVGDIIHLS
+157 MQDLVVGDVVHLA
-170 AGDIIPADVRVLA
+170 AGDIIPADVRMLA
-183 AKDLFISQAMLT
+183 TKDLFISQAILT
-195 GESLPVEKFAEVAA
+195 GESLPVEKFADV
-209 ASTGGMDLQT
+209 TTTPT
-219 IGFMGT
+219 IGVDLHAIGYMGT
-225 NVVSGSGLAVVFST
+225 NVVSGSGLAVALAT
-239 GKNTYFGSLA
+239 GRDTYFGSLA

-266 HVTWLMIKFIMV
+266 SITWLMIKFILV
-278 MAPLVL
+278 MAPCVL
-284 FINGFSKGDWT
+284 FINGFSKGDWM

-321 AKGAIT
+321 AKGAIA

-350 CTDKTGTLTQDRII
+350 CTDKTGTLTQDHII

-373 SSSREVLDYA
+373 TSSHEVLDYA

-398 SAVIEEAGK
+398 NAVIEEADK
-407 EYPDGVHISELQKW
+407 EYPDGKRIAELTAW

-430 FQRRRMSVIVSEP
+430 FQRRRMSVIVANPAGE
-443 TGGHVLICK
+443 HILICK
-452 GAVEELLSVSN
+452 GAVEELLSISTH
-463 AYEHGGKILPLDEA
+463 YEHNGKTMPLGGA
-477 AKTRF
+477 ARADF
-482 RKLANELNEDGFRV
+482 RQLSQTLNEDGFRV
-496 LIVSHKRISA
+496 LIIAYRNIA
-506 SQTVYDKRDEADLTI
+506 TSQTVYDKRDEAGLTI

-541 LKEYGVDVKVLT
+541 LRDYGVDVKVLT
-553 GDNAVVTRKICSDV
+553 GDNAIVTQKICTDV
-567 GLEVKGSVDGV
+567 GLEIKGAVNGTDLDKLS
-578 QIDSLTD
+578 DS
-585 GELYEVVERNTIFAK
+585 ELYETVEKNTIFAK

-610 TALKA
+610 AALKQ

-630 PALRESDV
+630 PALREADV

-663 VLEEGVVEGRKVF
+663 VLEEGVIEGRKVF

-692 NMFSVLGASILLPFL
+692 NMFSVVGASILLPFL

-720 YDISQIATPFDRVD
+720 YDISQIATPFDKVD
-734 EDYLRKPRKWE
+734 DDYLRKPRKWE

-753 LFIGPISSIFDYATF
+753 LFIGPVSSIFDYATF
-768 ALMWFIFSANSPSEQ
+768 AAMWFIFSANTVAEQ
-783 ALFHSGWFVSGLL
+783 SLFHTGWFVSGLL
-796 TQTLIVHMIRTEHV
+796 TQTLIVHMIRTEKM

-822 ISTAVVMIVGIIL
+822 ISTAVVMVIGVAL
-835 PYTSIGAAAQLVPL
+835 PYTSAGAAAQLVPL
-849 PASYFG
+849 PASYFA
-855 YLAAIL
+855 YLGAIL
-861 LGYCLSVTA
+861 MGYCLLVTA
-870 IKGWYIKR
+870 MKGWYIKK

>member
-1 MKIKRRIKKHIAK
+1 MS
-14 GMTEQSLLD
+14 EQALLEK
-23 DLHRAQKQNRG
+23 LQQAQKQERG
-34 RLLELLATSVDGL
+34 RLLSSLWTSADGL
-47 SDEIAE
+47 TDDLAQ
-53 ERLLEG
+53 ERLQENGRNIVSSEG
-59 GKNVVGTDGLSAWYV
+59 MEAWYI
-74 QLLHCFLNPFNFVLT
+74 QLLHCFLNPFNAVLT
-89 ALALISWA
+89 ILALISWA
-97 TGDMESVVMMAMM
+97 TGDMESVAMMAMM

-130 ELKNMVRTS
+130 ELKNMVRTN
-139 VTVNRV
+139 VTVSRI
-145 DEGGNPRKLDID
+145 DENSISRKLDID
-157 MQNLVVGDIIHLS
+157 MQDLVVGDIVHLS
-170 AGDIIPADVRVLA
+170 AGDIIPGDVRVLA

-195 GESLPVEKFAEVAA
+195 GESLPVEKFADVIAPP
-209 ASTGGMDLQT
+209 TGNMDLHS

-225 NVVSGSGLAVVFST
+225 NVVSGSGSAVVLAT
-239 GKNTYFGSLA
+239 GRETYFGSLA

-266 HVTWLMIKFIMV
+266 SVTWLMIRFIMV
-278 MAPLVL
+278 MAPCVF

-295 QSLLFAISIAV
+295 QALLFAISIAV

-321 AKGAIT
+321 AKGAIA

-350 CTDKTGTLTQDRII
+350 CTDKTGTLTQDHII

-373 SSSREVLDYA
+373 EPSREVLDYA

-398 SAVIEEAGK
+398 VAVIDEASK
-407 EYPDGVHISELQKW
+407 EYPDGRHIADLKNW

-430 FQRRRMSVIVSEP
+430 FQRRRMSVIVAQPDNS
-443 TGGHVLICK
+443 HILICK
-452 GAVEELLSVSN
+452 GAVEELLSVSSN
-463 AYEHGGKILPLDEA
+463 YIHNGQVLPLDEA
-477 AKTRF
+477 AREKF
-482 RKLANELNEDGFRV
+482 RELSHALNEDGFRV
-496 LIVSHKRISA
+496 LIISYKNIA
-506 SQTVYDKRDEADLTI
+506 SSQTVYDKRDETGLTI

-535 RVALAA
+535 RVALSA

-553 GDNAVVTRKICSDV
+553 GDNVTVTQKICKDV
-567 GLEVKGSVDGV
+567 GLQIKGAVDGA
-578 QIDSLTD
+578 QIDKLTD
-585 GELYEVVERNTIFAK
+585 QQLYEMVEKNTIFAK

-610 TALKA
+610 MALKA

-630 PALRESDV
+630 PGLRAADV

-692 NMFSVLGASILLPFL
+692 NMFSVVGASLLLPFL

-720 YDISQIATPFDRVD
+720 YDISQIATPFDKVD
-734 EDYLRKPRKWE
+734 DDYLRKPRKWE
-745 AIELRRFM
+745 AIELKRFM
-753 LFIGPISSIFDYATF
+753 LFIGPVSSIFDYATF
-768 ALMWFIFSANSPSEQ
+768 AVMWFVFSANSIASQ
-783 ALFHSGWFVSGLL
+783 ALFHTGWFVSGLL
-796 TQTLIVHMIRTEHV
+796 TQTLIVHMIRTEKM

-815 RASNFLL
+815 RASNALL
-822 ISTAVVMIVGIIL
+822 ISTAITMLAGVVL
-835 PYTSIGAAAQLVPL
+835 PYTMIGAAAGMVSL
-849 PASYFG
+849 PPAYFG
-855 YLAAIL
+855 YLLCIL
-861 LGYCLSVTA
+861 LGYCLLVTA
-870 IKGWYIKR
+870 MKFWYIRK